1 MMKALVLG
9 TALIVASC
17 NQVDHRTVLS
27 SALPEASAPEASN
40 DFAACQRGIL
50 PDYSCTPGATMTVDL
65 SIVCHTS
72 TDTRR
77 HVSRNLRV
85 AVYREY
91 GVSYPQGAGMYE
103 VDHLIP
109 LELGG
114 SNDINNLW
122 LEAAE
127 PRPGFH
133 EKDAYENY
141 LHAQVCSGKMILADA
156 QHAIATNWLEGYE
169 RIKE

>member
-1 MMKALVLG
+1 MKALVLVA
-9 TALIVASC
+9 ALIAVSC
-17 NQVDHRTVLS
+17 NQVDHRTVFS
-27 SALPEASAPEASN
+27 FTLPEASAPEASN
-40 DFAACQRGIL
+40 DFAACQRGVL
-50 PDYSCTPGATMTVDL
+50 PDYSCTPGAVMTVDL
-65 SIVCHTS
+65 PTICYTS

-77 HVSRNLRV
+77 HVNRALRIT
-85 AVYREY
+85 VYREY

-133 EKDAYENY
+133 EKDQVENY
-141 LHAQVCSGKMILADA
+141 LHAQVCKGAMTLQEA
-156 QHAIATNWLEGYE
+156 QTQIRTNWLTVYT
-169 RIKE
+169 KMPKQ

>member
-1 MMKALVLG
+1 MRSLGFAVMMAV
-9 TALIVASC
+9 VACKQEPS
-17 NQVDHRTVLS
+17 QS
-27 SALPEASAPEASN
+27 EAAPPVQAREEPWG
-40 DFAACQRGIL
+40 DFAACMRGVL
-50 PDYSCTPGATMTVDL
+50 PDYSCTPGAIMTVNL
-65 SIVCHTS
+65 QTICHTS

-77 HVSRNLRV
+77 HVNRELRTT
-85 AVYREY
+85 VYREY
-91 GVSYPQGAGMYE
+91 GVPYPQASGMYE

-133 EKDAYENY
+133 EKDQVENY
-141 LHAQVCSGKMILADA
+141 LHAQVCKGAMTLEEA
-156 QHAIATNWLEGYE
+156 QRQIRTNWLDVY
-169 RIKE
+169 RRLPSRL